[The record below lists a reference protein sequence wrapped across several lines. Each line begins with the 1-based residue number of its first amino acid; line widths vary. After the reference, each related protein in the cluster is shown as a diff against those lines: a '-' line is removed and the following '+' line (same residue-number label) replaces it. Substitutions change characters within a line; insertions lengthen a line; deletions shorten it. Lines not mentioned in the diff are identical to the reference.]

1 MTKTKQPAIFLSHGG
16 GPCFWM
22 DWPQP
27 IGPQGFDGLRDYLAG
42 LVESLPERPRAFV
55 IISGHWEA
63 EAFTVSANPAPAMLF
78 DYHGFPPHTY
88 QLSYPAK
95 GDAALASQIADL
107 LQGAGLTHATDTA
120 RGFDHGVFVP
130 MLIADPK
137 AEIPV
142 VMLSIRKDYDPAAHI
157 ALGEALAPL
166 REEGVVIIGS
176 GNSYHN
182 LRSFLDGESK
192 TAATFDTWLQGAV
205 TQPDYAARKSA
216 LLGWAA
222 APMARQAHP
231 EEDHLIPLMAVVG
244 AGGGDMAITD
254 FHDVMGGK
262 AISGFRIG

>member
-1 MTKTKQPAIFLSHGG
+1 MTTQKQPAIFLSHGG

-27 IGPQGFDGLRDYLAG
+27 IGPHGFDGLRAYLGG
-42 LVESLPERPRAFV
+42 LVDSLPERPRAFLV
-55 IISGHWEA
+55 ISGHWEA
-63 EAFTVSANPAPAMLF
+63 EEFTVSANPAPDMLF
-78 DYHGFPPHTY
+78 DYYGFPPHTY
-88 QLSYPAK
+88 ELSYPAK
-95 GDAALASQIADL
+95 GDPALAAIITNL
-107 LQGAGLTHATDTA
+107 LQGAGLSHTTDTT

-130 MLIADPK
+130 MLIADPE
-137 AEIPV
+137 AQIPV
-142 VMLSIRKDYDPAAHI
+142 VMLSIHKNYDPAAHI

-166 REEGVVIIGS
+166 REQGVVIIGS

-182 LRSFLDGESK
+182 LRSFLDGESD

-205 TQPDYAARKSA
+205 TRPDYASRKSA
-216 LLGWAA
+216 LLDWAA

-244 AGGGDMAITD
+244 AGGADPAITD

>member
-1 MTKTKQPAIFLSHGG
+1 MSTRKQPAIYLSHGG

-27 IGPQGFDGLRDYLAG
+27 IGPNGFDGLRAYLEG
-42 LVESLPERPRAFV
+42 LVDSLPERPSAFL

-63 EAFTVSANPAPAMLF
+63 DDFSVSTNPAPGMLF
-78 DYHGFPPHTY
+78 DYNGFPPHTY

-95 GDAALASQIADL
+95 GDPALAEQVLKL
-107 LQGAGLTHATDTA
+107 LQGAGIAHATDA
-120 RGFDHGVFVP
+120 VRGFDHGVFVP
-130 MLIADPK
+130 MLIADPD
-137 AEIPV
+137 AGIPV
-142 VMLSIRKDYDPAAHI
+142 VTMSIRKDYDPAAHI
-157 ALGEALAPL
+157 ALGEVLVDL
-166 REEGVVIIGS
+166 REQGVVIIGS

-192 TAATFDTWLQGAV
+192 TAATFDNWLQKAV
-205 TQPDYAARKSA
+205 TQPGYDDRKSA
-216 LLGWAA
+216 LLEWAS

-244 AGGGDMAITD
+244 AGGSDPAITD
-254 FHDVMGGK
+254 FHDVIGGK